1 MRRRSLIIPILV
13 FIIAF
18 TTLSFYQ
25 KSQNTETL
33 ASTTDLPPVLW
44 SKTTA
49 EISKVVYR
57 INDKEI
63 VAERQENDWLLS
75 SINNKKADS
84 LYIYTTISSFLEP
97 HFKEVINTVSN
108 DLTVY
113 GIDDKAPVLTLYDI
127 NGNDYSIIKGTDI
140 DSTLTYV
147 YTPIS
152 NTVYTME
159 SELFSSLSLSES
171 DWLNKELLGFNL
183 EDVHKVIF
191 SYKGLETTLLPT
203 ITENDIIFKGT
214 NLNSELSKKF
224 MSFLQNSKVEQF
236 ITDNASEHILQVYG
250 FTNPN
255 LRCTVYLNS
264 GETLSLII
272 GNIKEDEN
280 ICYAMINH
288 NNGIVAIPYFDFS
301 QFDALF
307 AELEAANALTLG

>member
-25 KSQNTETL
+25 KCQNTETL

-57 INDKEI
+57 INDKQI
-63 VAERQENDWLLS
+63 VAKRIENDWFLS
-75 SINNKKADS
+75 NSNNKKADT

-97 HFKEVINTVSN
+97 HFKEVIAPASN
-108 DLTVY
+108 DLSAY
-113 GIDDKAPVLTLYDI
+113 GINDTAPVLTLYDTS
-127 NGNDYSIIKGTDI
+127 GNEYSIVKGDNV
-140 DSTLTYV
+140 DNTLTYV

-152 NTVYTME
+152 NTIYTMDK
-159 SELFSSLSLSES
+159 ELFLPLSLSET
-171 DWLNKELLGFNL
+171 DWLNKELLSFNL

-203 ITENDIIFKGT
+203 PSDNGIIFKGT
-214 NLNSELSKKF
+214 NLNDELSKKF
-224 MSFLQNSKVEQF
+224 ISFLQNSKIEQF
-236 ITDNASEHILQVYG
+236 ITDNASEHILQAYG

-272 GNIKEDEN
+272 GNIKENEN
-280 ICYAMINH
+280 ICYAMVNH
-288 NNGIVAIPYFDFS
+288 NYGIVAIPYFDFS
-301 QFDALF
+301 QFDTLF
-307 AELEAANALTLG
+307 AELEAANALPLG

>member
-25 KSQNTETL
+25 KSNTTETL

-49 EISKVVYR
+49 EITKVSYR

-63 VAERQENDWLLS
+63 IAKREENDWFLS
-75 SINNKKADS
+75 NINNKKADS
-84 LYIYTTISSFLEP
+84 LYIYTTITSFLEP
-97 HFKEVINTVSN
+97 HFKEIIARDVI
-108 DLTVY
+108 DLTPY
-113 GIDDKAPVLTLYDI
+113 GIDNAAPVLTLYD
-127 NGNDYSIIKGTDI
+127 NAHNEYSIVKGGDI
-140 DSTLTYV
+140 DHTLTYV

-159 SELFSSLSLSES
+159 SSLFTPLSLSHT
-171 DWLNKELLGFNL
+171 DWLDKDLLSFDLKE
-183 EDVHKVIF
+183 VHKVIF

-203 ITENDIIFKGT
+203 TDEKNIIFKGT
-214 NLNSELSKKF
+214 NINDALSKKF
-224 MSFLQNSKVEQF
+224 MSFLQNSKIEQF
-236 ITDNASEHILQVYG
+236 ITDNASEHILQAYG
-250 FTNPN
+250 FTAPN

-280 ICYAMINH
+280 ICYAMVNH

-301 QFDALF
+301 QFDTLF
-307 AELEAANALTLG
+307 AELEAANALG